1 MIGDCM
7 KYEIEDMKK
16 RSDVIRRDIKNN
28 HMAMV
33 LMLALFII
41 SFMFLFFPA
50 LTPTPPAV
58 FETITVFSMLSLF
71 ALAEEDNILKSRL
84 LLIDIYIKT
93 FFDKDYKPAD
103 ILVKK

>member
-1 MIGDCM
+1 M
-7 KYEIEDMKK
+7 KYELKDMKK
-16 RSDVIRRDIKNN
+16 RSDVIRRDIKTN

-33 LMLALFII
+33 LMLVLFLI
-41 SFMFLFFPA
+41 SFMFIAFPHA
-50 LTPTPPAV
+50 TPTPPPV
-58 FETITVFSMLSLF
+58 FETFAVFCMLSLF
-71 ALAEEDNILKSRL
+71 ALAEEDNILKNRL